1 MPARPVSE
9 VHHVAINVTDLDRSI
24 AFYEHALG
32 YRTTVR
38 TELTDARTAVAM
50 RLPTGTTGRAAI
62 LQGERQIGQIELIQW
77 GVPDREE
84 HENTRDATLL
94 HRPNLGPGVLL
105 ISFEVNAEEMK
116 ETYDRMQQLGAECYS
131 PPTEVHVGGFG
142 DISAFLA
149 EDPDGT
155 ILEFVTLPRRGPRP

>member
-38 TELTDARTAVAM
+38 TELTDSRTAVAM

-77 GVPDREE
+77 GIPDGEDPDSTQDSNR
-84 HENTRDATLL
+84 L
-94 HRPNLGPGVLL
+94 HRPNLGPGVMLV
-105 ISFEVNAEEMK
+105 SFEVDAEEMK
-116 ETYDRMQQLGAECYS
+116 ETYGRMQQLGAECYS
-131 PPTEVHVGGFG
+131 SPTDVYIGGFG

-155 ILEFVTLPRRGPRP
+155 ILEFVTLPRRGLRP